1 MVTYMERVAKKKY
14 VLIDVDYNHI
24 PQIGNINFK
33 SEALIVSD
41 YHLKMGKVDP
51 KFRIGHFFPFLS
63 SSAQQLYSTVRPMC
77 LGCQLYARCLSCC
90 LSLAL
95 QIGTYL

>member
-1 MVTYMERVAKKKY
+1 MESVAEEEY
-14 VLIDVDYNHI
+14 ILVDTHHNHVPWVRYID
-24 PQIGNINFK
+24 FK
-33 SEALIVSD
+33 SKPLIVSD
-41 YHLKMGKVDP
+41 DHLKMGKVDP
-51 KFRIGHFFPFLS
+51 NFRIGHFFPFLS
-63 SSAQQLYSTVRPMC
+63 SSAQQLYSTVRSMC